1 MSEHKHH
8 FLDGPMAVVESL
20 EILGARQACEALI
33 VQYAFLIDFDQG
45 ASVADLFTDDGIWE
59 VVTPGGGDPIRFTG
73 RDQIGP
79 LLGNRKPGVRSRHVM
94 SNVGVNVSDEDN
106 AQGGS
111 YVTLYRAE
119 GVEGDATA
127 PLTSPSAV
135 GEYRDVFRR
144 GDDGIWRFAHRQFH
158 AAFTSPDFG
167 L

>member
-45 ASVADLFTDDGIWE
+45 AKVADLFTEDGVWE
-59 VVTPGGGDPIRFTG
+59 VVPPAGGDPIRFVGTE
-73 RDQIGP
+73 QIGQ
-79 LLGNRKPGVRSRHVM
+79 LFGNRDAGTRSRHVM
-94 SNVGVNVSDEDN
+94 TNIGVNVSDEDN

-111 YVTLYRAE
+111 YVTLYRAT
-119 GVEGDATA
+119 GVEAGAAA
-127 PLTSPSAV
+127 PLTHPAAV
-135 GEYRDVFRR
+135 GEYRDGFRR

-158 AAFTSPDFG
+158 AGFTADDFN